1 MKLTTR
7 FLLLRAGVFLL
18 FGALLWLT
26 FIAIVEGINLRWG
39 YELAQRQVLF
49 DKYRTLSP
57 LIREI
62 ALARNMAAEPALIGM
77 VLNEQDPA
85 ARGRGLKIL
94 EDYRFRFHDRSYF
107 AAFAHSGHYYYNDAE
122 NSFAGKQ
129 LRYTLSPHNKGDQW
143 FYATLAADTDYQ
155 VNVDPDVHL
164 GVVKVWINVL
174 LKHEGATLGVV
185 GTGID
190 LTEFLKQSVGIRQ
203 QGVDNFFVD
212 RSLAI
217 QLSTDPELIDY
228 ASIAKKVD
236 ERIRINVLFKNPA
249 DIQALQAVAAELLGK
264 PAGEVATLW
273 VEFQGERHLLGISWL
288 PELGWY
294 DLTLMDE
301 QSVAVLRGFSW
312 VPLLFSLLFLLALV
326 AMGVFLNR
334 WVLYPIRRLHHATQA
349 IQNGDD
355 TLEPPIVGKGE
366 MEALSRSFRQMV
378 EKVRNTNHELEDKV
392 KVRTE
397 ALQRLSEA
405 DPLTGLLNRRGMM
418 ASFEQEISRQARQD
432 GALGLLLLDL
442 DHFKHVN
449 DTYGHAAGDLA
460 LCATARVLGGVMRAY
475 DHAAR
480 WGGEEFLILLPDCSE
495 ADLLAIAE
503 RIRLR
508 IEALRIEAGQQSF
521 SFTVSIGA
529 HRPQTM
535 QTPDAMLQQVD
546 RALYAA
552 KAAGRNCVRLSS
564 KPEEDKP

>member
-1 MKLTTR
+1 MLLTSR
-7 FLLLRAGVFLL
+7 FLLLRAGIFLL

-26 FIAIVEGINLRWG
+26 FIAIVENINLRWG
-39 YELAQRQVLF
+39 HELAQRQVLF

-62 ALARNMAAEPALIGM
+62 ELARNMAAEPALIGM
-77 VLNEQDPA
+77 ALNEQDAA
-85 ARGRGLKIL
+85 ARRRGLKIL
-94 EDYRFRFHDRSYF
+94 EDYRFRFNDRSYF

-129 LRYTLSPHNKGDQW
+129 LRYTLSPQNKGDQW

-155 VNVDPDVHL
+155 VNVDPDLHL

-190 LTEFLKQSVGIRQ
+190 LTEFLRQSVGIKQ
-203 QGVDNFFVD
+203 KGVDNFFVD

-228 ASIAKKVD
+228 ASIAKKLD
-236 ERIRINVLFKNPA
+236 ERIRIDVLFKDPE
-249 DIQALQAVAAELLGK
+249 DVKALHAVAAELLSK

-273 VEFQGERHLLGISWL
+273 VGFQGERHLLGISWL

-312 VPLLFSLLFLLALV
+312 VPLLFSLLLLLALI

-334 WVLYPIRRLHHATQA
+334 WVLHPIRRLHAATQS
-349 IQNGDD
+349 IQNGDNK
-355 TLEPPIVGKGE
+355 LEPPIVGKGE

-378 EKVRNTNHELEDKV
+378 DTVRNTNQELERKV
-392 KVRTE
+392 QERTE
-397 ALQRLSEA
+397 ALQLLSEV

-418 ASFEQEISRQARQD
+418 ARFEQEIARQARQD
-432 GALGLLLLDL
+432 GSLGLLLLDL
-442 DHFKHVN
+442 DHFKDVN
-449 DTYGHAAGDLA
+449 DQYGHAAGDLA
-460 LCATARVLGGVMRAY
+460 LCATAKVLSGMMRAY
-475 DHAAR
+475 DHAGR
-480 WGGEEFLILLPDCSE
+480 WGGEEFLILLPDCNE
-495 ADLLAIAE
+495 TDLLTIAE
-503 RIRLR
+503 RIRVR
-508 IEALRIEAGQQSF
+508 IEALKIDTGQHKF
-521 SFTVSIGA
+521 SFTASIGA
-529 HRPQTM
+529 HLPKDP
-535 QTPDAMLQQVD
+535 QTPDAMLLLVD

-552 KAAGRNCVRLSS
+552 KAGGRNCVKLSS
-564 KPEEDKP
+564 KVDNL